1 MTGGGDKV
9 EIQLDDGL
17 VSALL
22 KMIFTD
28 VIWWK
33 MKLVEAQMNEVQG
46 AIDTVKSLV
55 KVKNEKVKK

>member
-1 MTGGGDKV
+1 VTGGGDKV

-55 KVKNEKVKK
+55 KVKK